1 MQTQYETLRKITETN
16 LTGKQ
21 QRGVACCDPWATADH
36 RKSSV
41 FAAAAIQSPGTT
53 ERTCLQCARVLMRSV
68 RWQSGAVRLLRDGH
82 THTQPTKNGC
92 YSNAQTLSPIQY
104 SLLIQPLDR
113 IDFAKRSFRCAVWN
127 SLPASVFRSDSL
139 PVFKSRLKSSYF
151 V

>member
-21 QRGVACCDPWATADH
+21 QRGVACCDLWATADH

-82 THTQPTKNGC
+82 THTHNQQKTVVTPTHKLC
-92 YSNAQTLSPIQY
+92 RLFSIHYSSSRWIASTSRNVLFDALSGTHFLRLF
-104 SLLIQPLDR
+104 SEATRCLFSNLD
-113 IDFAKRSFRCAVWN
+113 
-127 SLPASVFRSDSL
+127 
-139 PVFKSRLKSSYF
+139 
-151 V
+151 